1 MSGRKL
7 DKGAFMF
14 KSKLI
19 SRVAVIMLIAVFSV
33 AGFTSCKKNQATSST
48 LLSGEM
54 PIDLTQDISQFA
66 GKTFKSVDVLEDVGD
81 YSLWVKISEDSTI
94 KYQGAGNTEPNFAN
108 SKELVISRGMGQD
121 YVFQGKAFVD
131 TSEQSGKL
139 TFEPDG
145 TLTVKFISGTSYDG
159 RTVKCKLV
167 K

>member
-1 MSGRKL
+1 
-7 DKGAFMF
+7 MF

-33 AGFTSCKKNQATSST
+33 AGFTSCKKNQSTSST

-66 GKTFKSVDVLEDVGD
+66 GKTFKSVDVLEDVGG
-81 YSLWVKISEDSTI
+81 YSLWVKISENSTI
-94 KYQGAGNTEPNFAN
+94 KYQGAGNTEPNFAD
-108 SKELVISRGMGQD
+108 SKELVISRGMGQN

-131 TSEQSGKL
+131 TEQSGKL

-145 TLTVKFISGTSYDG
+145 TLTVKFIRGTSYDG
-159 RTVKCKLV
+159 QTIKCKLV

>member
-1 MSGRKL
+1 
-7 DKGAFMF
+7 MF

-66 GKTFKSVDVLEDVGD
+66 GKTFKSVDVLEDVGG

-94 KYQGAGNTEPNFAN
+94 KYQGAGNTEPNFAD
-108 SKELVISRGMGQD
+108 SKELVISRGMGQN

-131 TSEQSGKL
+131 TSEEQSGNL
-139 TFEPDG
+139 TFEPGG

-159 RTVKCKLV
+159 QTIKCKLV

>member
-1 MSGRKL
+1 
-7 DKGAFMF
+7 MF

-48 LLSGEM
+48 LLSGET

-66 GKTFKSVDVLEDVGD
+66 GKTFKSVDVLEDVGG
-81 YSLWVKISEDSTI
+81 YSLWVKISENSTI
-94 KYQGAGNTEPNFAN
+94 KYEGAGNTEPNFAN
-108 SKELVISRGMGQD
+108 SKELGISRGMGQD

-131 TSEQSGKL
+131 TEQSGKL

-159 RTVKCKLV
+159 QTIKCKLV

>member
-1 MSGRKL
+1 
-7 DKGAFMF
+7 MF

-33 AGFTSCKKNQATSST
+33 AGFTSCKKNKATSST

-66 GKTFKSVDVLEDVGD
+66 GKTFKSVDVLEDVGG

-108 SKELVISRGMGQD
+108 SIELVISRGMGQD

-159 RTVKCKLV
+159 QTIKCKLV

>member
-1 MSGRKL
+1 
-7 DKGAFMF
+7 MF

-108 SKELVISRGMGQD
+108 SKELVIYRGMGQD

>member
-1 MSGRKL
+1 
-7 DKGAFMF
+7 MF

-66 GKTFKSVDVLEDVGD
+66 GKTFKSVDVLEDVGG
-81 YSLWVKISEDSTI
+81 YSLWVKISENSTI
-94 KYQGAGNTEPNFAN
+94 KYEGAGNTEPNFAN

-121 YVFQGKAFVD
+121 YVFQGNAFVD
-131 TSEQSGKL
+131 TEQSGKL

-159 RTVKCKLV
+159 QTIKCKLV

>member
-1 MSGRKL
+1 
-7 DKGAFMF
+7 MF

-33 AGFTSCKKNQATSST
+33 AGFTSCKKNKATSST

-66 GKTFKSVDVLEDVGD
+66 GKTFKSVDVLEDVGG

-94 KYQGAGNTEPNFAN
+94 KYEGAGNTEPNFAN

-131 TSEQSGKL
+131 TEQSGKL

-159 RTVKCKLV
+159 QTIKCKLV